1 MSTKLLWLLLPLPLL
16 LWAGTACASAGLYEW
31 ELNSSGVVNRV
42 ANLFISTAG
51 EYVDP
56 IKEAAL
62 RLFWQLLA
70 CALVL
75 HGLKLVFAEGTV
87 SSFAAV
93 LIKISL
99 ISGFF
104 LYLINHG
111 HTIAAS
117 FIDSLSSLTTSSSVG
132 PAEMLDMS
140 FNIGHQLMEA
150 ASASSADIP
159 AMLVLYLLVMYF
171 YYLMFRVCCQYVILY
186 LSAYIMSI
194 CGIFVL
200 GFGAFYPAR
209 EIAVNY
215 LRCVLAL
222 GLQMMSMILVC
233 NVGFNILEDMAAEIV
248 SLESTFTFSDA
259 VVIMLTAMLIR
270 GLSVTIPGLVGSLA
284 GGSPLAEGRGSPG
297 GVVLRMARTL
307 TRSR

>member
-1 MSTKLLWLLLPLPLL
+1 MSTKSGLCLLLLL
-16 LWAGTACASAGLYEW
+16 FLWAGTAAASDELYEW
-31 ELNSSGVVNRV
+31 ELSSSGVVNRV
-42 ANLFISTAG
+42 AGLFISTAG
-51 EYVDP
+51 GYVDP
-56 IKEAAL
+56 IRNAAL

-75 HGLKLVFAEGTV
+75 HGLKLVFAEGSV
-87 SSFAAV
+87 GSFAAV
-93 LIKISL
+93 LIKIAL

-111 HTIAAS
+111 DTIAAS

-140 FNIGHQLMEA
+140 FNIGHQLMQA
-150 ASASSADIP
+150 AGASSADIP
-159 AMLVLYLLVMYF
+159 SMLILYLLVLYF

-215 LRCVLAL
+215 LRSVLAVA
-222 GLQMMSMILVC
+222 LQMMSLILVC
-233 NVGFNILEDMAAEIV
+233 NVGFNILEDMAAEII
-248 SLESTFTFSDA
+248 SLDHTFAFSDA
-259 VVIMLTAMLIR
+259 VVIMLTSMLIR
-270 GLSVTIPGLVGSLA
+270 GLAVSIPALVGGLA
-284 GGSPLAEGRGSPG
+284 GGGMVSGGGGSSGASVVRLARKA
-297 GVVLRMARTL
+297 VLGH
-307 TRSR
+307 